1 MIEEIEPH
9 PDLIKY
15 FEITHNFKSDLSV
28 NVFTDSGEHYNV
40 LSNIDQNIFLLRR
53 LEERGLLKETNSI
66 CDCGIGLGNALFEI
80 YLQSLDIDKNFHF
93 YGVEKQNVYV
103 DFIINNLSNLWK
115 DKLNLIKDDIMNID
129 YSNYNIIYSYSPFNN
144 KNQLEKMYQK
154 IINEIKTNSL
164 IIENANYG
172 RGHFNLLKEFN
183 ELKEI
188 DLDGLYIYKK
198 I

>member
-9 PDLIKY
+9 PDLIRY

-40 LSNIDQNIFLLRR
+40 LSNIDQNIFLLRK

-80 YLQSLDIDKNFHF
+80 YLQSLDIDKIFYF
-93 YGVEKQNVYV
+93 YGIEKQKSYA
-103 DFIINNLSNLWK
+103 DFIRENLLELWKNNLSIIN
-115 DKLNLIKDDIMNID
+115 DDIMSQNF
-129 YSNYNIIYSYSPFNN
+129 SKYNIVYSYSPFNN
-144 KNQLEKMYQK
+144 KKQLEKMYQK
-154 IINEIKTNSL
+154 IINEIKTDSL

-172 RGHFNLLKEFN
+172 RGHFNLLKEFT
-183 ELKEI
+183 ELEEI
-188 DLDGLYIYKK
+188 NLDEICIYKK